1 MLSGAKT
8 LTVVM
13 FIIPAVVHAHAGL
26 VKSVPGSRATLIHSP
41 DHIELC
47 FNEPIEPKFSSIKIH
62 DQTGAAVPLG
72 ELKLADGPKCVQA
85 SAPPLSAGTYTV
97 NYRVL
102 SLDGHVVEYG
112 YQFTMRPDESL
123 LK

>member
-1 MLSGAKT
+1 MPSSVKT
-8 LTVVM
+8 LTVAM
-13 FIIPAVVHAHAGL
+13 FIIPAVVYGHAGL
-26 VKSVPGSRATLIHSP
+26 VKSVPGSRATLSHSP

-47 FNEPIEPKFSSIKIH
+47 FSEPIELKFSSIKIH

-72 ELKLADGPKCVQA
+72 DLKLADGPKCFQV
-85 SAPPLSAGTYTV
+85 SAPPLSAGTYAV

-112 YQFTMRPDESL
+112 YQFTIRPDESL